1 MPERVVT
8 FEDGGKK
15 AFVEIPGADPKQE
28 PKKIEIKIGI
38 SDGMNAEVI
47 SGLKKGDKVV
57 ERPPKKIS

>member
-1 MPERVVT
+1 MPERVVI

-15 AFVEIPGADPKQE
+15 AFVEVPGPNPKDE
-28 PKKIEIKIGI
+28 PKKVELKLGI

-47 SGLKKGDKVV
+47 SGLPKGAKVV